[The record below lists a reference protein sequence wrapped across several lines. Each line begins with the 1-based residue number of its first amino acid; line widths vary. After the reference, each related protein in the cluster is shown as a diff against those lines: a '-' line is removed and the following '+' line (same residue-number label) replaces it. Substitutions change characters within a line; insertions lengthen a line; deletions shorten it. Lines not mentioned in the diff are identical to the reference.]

1 MHRFCERCER
11 VTEDGNL
18 WCQDKDCPAEEGFPV
33 FVYGDYLGDLK
44 ITKLVRVWR
53 TGALYEAQRGKMDV
67 LLKVAHPD
75 DECAERL
82 KREALVLDALS
93 PKQTGLIGVIRSFL
107 PATRPVLPVIQPPY
121 PNRSKR
127 AHAEISFRGEPR
139 VFSVLGYAKGKIL
152 SDLMLENPQIW
163 HYQAA
168 WIVTTLAQAL
178 RPLVRSNKCHLGIS
192 PDIVLVETDRDGNLR
207 PMLLDLGF
215 IVDGGEVD
223 GQYDWS
229 KLTEPAYTAPELL
242 SHAPS
247 RSIGLE
253 ADVYSL
259 GMVLYEMLSGHPGFE
274 AKIRRDE
281 QVREDVTQNRKP
293 LPVGRPEL
301 EQAGVTRVVERAIAP
316 VGRFSNVLELSDALA
331 AIYSS
336 PPPERRTIPRRLY
349 VLLAV
354 IGVTL
359 LGTGLVAAYLLLQV
373 VLSGGR

>member
-11 VTEDGNL
+11 VTQDGNL

-53 TGALYEAQRGKMDV
+53 TAALYEAQRGKTEV

-75 DECAERL
+75 DDCADRL
-82 KREALVLDALS
+82 KREALVLEALT
-93 PKQTGLIGVIRSFL
+93 PRQTGLFAFVRSFL
-107 PATRPVLPVIQPPY
+107 PVSRSVLPIIQAPY

-127 AHAEISFRGEPR
+127 VHGEISFRGEPR
-139 VFSVLGYAKGKIL
+139 VFSVLSHAKGKIL
-152 SDLMLENPQIW
+152 SDLILENPQIW

-178 RPLVRSNKCHLGIS
+178 RPLVRSNKCHLSIS
-192 PDIVLVETDRDGNLR
+192 PDIVLVDTDRDGNFR
-207 PMLLDLGF
+207 PLLLDLGF

-242 SHAPS
+242 ASTPS
-247 RSIGLE
+247 RSVGLE

-259 GMVLYEMLSGHPGFE
+259 GMVFYEMLSGHPGFE
-274 AKIRRDE
+274 SKLRRDE

-301 EQAGVTRVVERAIAP
+301 EQAGVARVVERAIAP
-316 VGRFSNVLELSDALA
+316 VGRFNNVLELSDALT
-331 AIYSS
+331 AIYSA
-336 PPPERRTIPRRLY
+336 PPPERRTVPRRLY

-354 IGVTL
+354 LGVFL
-359 LGTGLVAAYLLLQV
+359 LGTGLVAGYLLLQV
-373 VLSGGR
+373 LLNGGR